1 MPAERTTTAIQAEH
15 DYILQTYAR
24 PDVVFERGEGVY
36 LYDTEGRRYL
46 DFVSGIAVNALGY
59 GDPDVTRVVAEQ
71 AARLIHISNLYHS
84 VPGGELARMLI
95 TSSPAFDRAF
105 FCNSGAE
112 AIEAAIK
119 FTRRYARAHTSAEKT
134 TIVAFDGSFHGRTM
148 GAVAVTAR
156 EKYREPFM
164 PVMPGVRFAT
174 YNDIAALE
182 AAMGD
187 DVCAVL
193 VEPVQGEGGLR
204 TADPAFLQAARAL
217 CDRYGALLIF
227 DEIQCGVGRTG
238 TLWAHEITGVRPD
251 LMTLAKPLAGG
262 LPIGAVLLS
271 QRVADAIHP
280 GDHGTTFGGNP
291 LAAAVGGVVF
301 GKISNP
307 EFLARV
313 REVSS
318 YFDESLHDLAAEF
331 PNTIRELRGRGL
343 MRGMQ
348 VVGSAGAIK
357 DAAHQR
363 GVLITTAGEDVLRML
378 PPLII
383 EPQHVDEVVGMLRS
397 VLK

>member
-15 DYILQTYAR
+15 DYILQTYAL

-59 GDPDVTRVVAEQ
+59 NDPDITRVIAEQ
-71 AARLIHISNLYHS
+71 AARLIHVSNLYHS
-84 VPGGELARMLI
+84 VPGGELARMLVE
-95 TSSPAFDRAF
+95 SSPAFDRAF

-112 AIEAAIK
+112 AIEGAIK
-119 FTRRYARAHTSAEKT
+119 FARRYARAHAAAAKT

-156 EKYREPFM
+156 DKYREPFM
-164 PVMPGVRFAT
+164 PVMPGVRFAS
-174 YNDIAALE
+174 YNDIGSLE
-182 AAMGD
+182 TAMGD

-193 VEPVQGEGGLR
+193 LEPVQGEGGLR
-204 TADPAFLQAARAL
+204 TADPAFLQAARTL
-217 CDRYGALLIF
+217 CDRYNALLIF

-238 TLWAHEITGVRPD
+238 TLWAHEPVGVHPD
-251 LMTLAKPLAGG
+251 MMTLAKPLAGG
-262 LPIGAVLLS
+262 LPIGAVLLH
-271 QRVADAIHP
+271 QRVASTIQP

-291 LAAAVGGVVF
+291 LATAVGSVVF
-301 GKISNP
+301 GKISQP
-307 EFLARV
+307 TFLAHV
-313 REVSS
+313 QAISN
-318 YFDESLHDLAAEF
+318 YLDESLQDLAAEF

-343 MRGMQ
+343 MRGIQ
-348 VVGSAGAIK
+348 VVGAAGPLK
-357 DAAHQR
+357 DAAQQR

-383 EPQHVDEVVGMLRS
+383 EPQHIDEVVGVLRS